1 MVNWKVRFR
10 NSTFWTALIP
20 LLILTIQNMARVFGF
35 EIDLGEKSSE
45 IMAAVTPLLSALVLM
60 GIVVDPTT
68 EGVGDSARAL
78 TYTEPKPTTPLMP
91 ETPKGGGD
99 A

>member
-78 TYTEPKPTTPLMP
+78 TYTEPKPTTPSLP